1 MTTFIIRNKIIKNN
15 YFKYFAS
22 KNIVIFSEENNFEV
36 DEYNTFLYKNNLQI
50 IIKIKKNEIILPIN
64 FSFFPVYCYFK
75 KARFT

>member
-36 DEYNTFLYKNNLQI
+36 DEY
-50 IIKIKKNEIILPIN
+50 KKNEIILPIN